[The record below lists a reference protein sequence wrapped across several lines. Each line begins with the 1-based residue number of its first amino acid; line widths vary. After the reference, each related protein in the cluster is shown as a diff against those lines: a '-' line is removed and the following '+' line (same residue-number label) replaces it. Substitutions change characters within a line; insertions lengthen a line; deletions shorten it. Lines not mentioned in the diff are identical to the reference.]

1 MGIPVLILGESGSG
15 KSCSLRN
22 FEKENVVIYNIA
34 GKPLPFKKQLNK
46 ADNVNYSQIK
56 SNMQKGNFKTYV
68 IDDSQ
73 YLMAFEMFDRA
84 KELGYN
90 KFTDVALNFR
100 GLVDFVIKNT
110 PADTIVYF
118 LHHTETTDTGK
129 IKAKTSGKML
139 DNQLTLEGL
148 FSIVLL
154 CKTDGQ
160 EHYFETQSDGYST
173 CKSPMGMFDLKI
185 DNDLKMVDDK
195 IREYYELNKKEEKP
209 NESAKKSTKND
220 PKETVERP
228 Q

>member
-22 FEKENVVIYNIA
+22 FEPDEVGIFNVA
-34 GKPLPFKKQLNK
+34 GKPLPFKKQLK
-46 ADNVNYSQIK
+46 KVNNATYTDIIK
-56 SNMQKGNFKTYV
+56 SLKLGNLKRYV

-73 YLMAFEMFDRA
+73 YLMAFEMFDRV
-84 KELGYN
+84 KETGYN

-100 GLVDFVIKNT
+100 GIVDHIIKNT
-110 PADTIVYF
+110 SDDVIVYF
-118 LHHTETTDTGK
+118 LHHTETTETGK

-160 EHYFETQSDGYST
+160 EHYFETQSDGYTT
-173 CKSPMGMFDLKI
+173 CKSPMDMFETKI
-185 DNDLKMVDDK
+185 DNDLKAVDTI
-195 IREYYELNKKEEKP
+195 IREYYGLNEGGK
-209 NESAKKSTKND
+209 D
-220 PKETVERP
+220 
-228 Q
+228 

>member
-22 FEKENVVIYNIA
+22 FEKEEVAIYNIA

-46 ADNVNYSQIK
+46 ADNVNYTQIK
-56 SNMQKGNFKTYV
+56 TNMKKGTFKTYV

-84 KELGYN
+84 KEIGYN

-100 GLVDFVIKNT
+100 GLVDFVIKDT

-160 EHYFETQSDGYST
+160 EHYFETQSDGYTT
-173 CKSPMGMFDLKI
+173 CKSPMGMFENRI
-185 DNDLKMVDDK
+185 DNDLKMVDAT
-195 IREYYELNKKEEKP
+195 IRKYYELNKKEEKT
-209 NESAKKSTKND
+209 NEPSKKN
-220 PKETVERP
+220 
-228 Q
+228 

>member
-1 MGIPVLILGESGSG
+1 MGIPVLIMGESGSG

-22 FEKENVVIYNIA
+22 FDKSEVVIYNIA
-34 GKPLPFKKQLNK
+34 GKPLPFRNQLNK
-46 ADNVNYSQIK
+46 ADNVSYTQIANNMIKK
-56 SNMQKGNFKTYV
+56 SYKTYV

-84 KELGYN
+84 KETGYN

-100 GLVDFVIKNT
+100 NLVDFVIKQM

-118 LHHTETTDTGK
+118 LHHIETTETGK

-154 CKTDGQ
+154 CKTDGK
-160 EHYFETQSDGYST
+160 EHYFETQSDGYTT
-173 CKSPMGMFDLKI
+173 CKSPMEMFDFKI
-185 DNDLKMVDDK
+185 DNDLKMVDTK
-195 IREYYELNKKEEKP
+195 IREYYGINKEEK
-209 NESAKKSTKND
+209 
-220 PKETVERP
+220 
-228 Q
+228 

>member
-22 FEKENVVIYNIA
+22 FDKSEVAIYNVA
-34 GKPLPFKKQLNK
+34 GKPLPFRNQLNK
-46 ADNVNYSQIK
+46 ADNATYSTIV
-56 SNMQKGNFKTYV
+56 SNMKKNNYKTYV

-84 KELGYN
+84 KETGYN

-100 GLVDFVIKNT
+100 NLVDFVIKQT
-110 PADTIVYF
+110 PNDTIVYF
-118 LHHTETTDTGK
+118 LHHTETTETGK

-154 CKTDGQ
+154 CKTDGK
-160 EHYFETQSDGYST
+160 EHYFETQSDGYTT
-173 CKSPMGMFDLKI
+173 CKSPMDMFDYKI
-185 DNDLKMVDDK
+185 DNDLKMVDTK
-195 IREYYELNKKEEKP
+195 IREYYELGGK
-209 NESAKKSTKND
+209 
-220 PKETVERP
+220 
-228 Q
+228 